1 MAKAHRD
8 YQGLF
13 CYIGL
18 TVFTALMILTALRL
32 SHVDRFSISDAG
44 LFIVCIAAILLI
56 LSVRI
61 TERWNTRGEII
72 AATALGIIPAVIY
85 PIGIWMILTGLDAS
99 EDVTIAITTAFCIG
113 WLVIAISAI
122 RRCRTAL
129 RALLSLQKLEI
140 RNKALS
146 DIRNAE
152 MSGAENTDERIAL
165 ALIAAEKD
173 LSDKQELLTEYRR
186 PLAEH
191 AMLSGRPGSYFV
203 EIAEELINNDR
214 INF

>member
-1 MAKAHRD
+1 MAKVHRD

-18 TVFTALMILTALRL
+18 TVFTALMILTSLRL
-32 SHVDRFSISDAG
+32 SRVGSFSISDAG
-44 LFIVCIAAILLI
+44 IFIICIAAILLI

-72 AATALGIIPAVIY
+72 AATTLGIIPAVIY
-85 PIGIWMILTGLDAS
+85 PFGIWMILRGLNAA
-99 EDVTIAITTAFCIG
+99 EDVTITVTTTFCLG

-140 RNKALS
+140 RNK
-146 DIRNAE
+146 
-152 MSGAENTDERIAL
+152 
-165 ALIAAEKD
+165 
-173 LSDKQELLTEYRR
+173 
-186 PLAEH
+186 
-191 AMLSGRPGSYFV
+191 
-203 EIAEELINNDR
+203 
-214 INF
+214 

>member
-1 MAKAHRD
+1 MAKVHRD

-18 TVFTALMILTALRL
+18 TVFTALMILTSLRL
-32 SHVDRFSISDAG
+32 SRVGSFSISDAG
-44 LFIVCIAAILLI
+44 IFIICIAAILLI

-72 AATALGIIPAVIY
+72 AATTLGIIPAVIY
-85 PIGIWMILTGLDAS
+85 PFGIWMILRGLNAA
-99 EDVTIAITTAFCIG
+99 EDVTITVTTTFCLG

-152 MSGAENTDERIAL
+152 MSGAENSDERIAL

-173 LSDKQELLTEYRR
+173 LSDKPELLTEYRR
-186 PLAEH
+186 TLSEH
-191 AMLSGRPGSYFV
+191 AMLSGRLGTYFV
-203 EIAEELINNDR
+203 EIAEELINNNR